1 MTYCLVQRRIQKRV
15 KHLRWSFCKNSRKY
29 VHCGKSIHTQSFSVP
44 CFPVFSPNTGKYG
57 PEKLRIWTLF
67 THSELRNI
75 YVEKQNADTW
85 FYMVLLHIKSELL
98 KQVNSLLFFSSSFDQ
113 SLNPVLQKY
122 PWWRLNIVSLSFW
135 RVSMLIISLK
145 V

>member
-29 VHCGKSIHTQSFSVP
+29 VHCRKSIHTQSFSVP

-67 THSELRNI
+67 TNVSFILE
-75 YVEKQNADTW
+75 
-85 FYMVLLHIKSELL
+85 VLLDSEYAFKDAHIPA
-98 KQVNSLLFFSSSFDQ
+98 KQGSGKFFRTYWLMIFVRMNWSMRLSDLWWSASAKIVNG
-113 SLNPVLQKY
+113 
-122 PWWRLNIVSLSFW
+122 
-135 RVSMLIISLK
+135 
-145 V
+145 